1 MSHTIE
7 KRWEDLS
14 GLVTQHATSHLR
26 ATVLDYELYLRVKD
40 VYLYCGNDDT
50 QFANLLFMNDKD
62 LTTASADQI
71 TMATELFDAVKVFD
85 MHNDFMNNVA
95 VITKDRAKDLR
106 NMA

>member
-7 KRWEDLS
+7 KRWEGLS
-14 GLVTQHATSHLR
+14 GLVSQHAANHLKDASLR
-26 ATVLDYELYLRVKD
+26 YELYLRVKD
-40 VYLYCGNDDT
+40 IYLYCSNDDT

-71 TMATELFDAVKVFD
+71 TMAKELFDAVKVFD
-85 MHNDFMNNVA
+85 QHNDFMNNATVT
-95 VITKDRAKDLR
+95 TKDRAKDLR